1 MYVCLKITSKSE
13 NELFSMNFEG
23 KCAIKLVH
31 GLGWGAGW
39 GGRGELGSNF
49 AGYVLLASRAQSP
62 YHIIVYSMAD
72 NRLLVSHFW
81 ANMLFS

>member
-1 MYVCLKITSKSE
+1 MHVCLKITSKSE

-31 GLGWGAGW
+31 GLGW
-39 GGRGELGSNF
+39 GELGSNF